1 MDVYPKVLCKLIIN
15 TRCLHTNYYKVY
27 AHKPGTD
34 LKMWLFSE
42 KRCPKCDFLTQRD
55 GWMYGKPNF
64 DDIHPRA
71 GLVKI
76 NEESAKCHLYRICG
90 FKCHLNCDHE

>member
-1 MDVYPKVLCKLIIN
+1 MYGRFAFNV
-15 TRCLHTNYYKVY
+15 
-27 AHKPGTD
+27 
-34 LKMWLFSE
+34 MWLFSE

-76 NEESAKCHLYRICG
+76 NEESAKCHLYKICG